1 MILWKDT
8 KINGKS
14 LMEAAKMGNKVEECF
29 FCGTKCEVYSVRFFG
44 PMKEYHCKNCGI
56 YRIDEK
62 PEANGYSFTE
72 EEKFKMACLLNERRL
87 KGLGPVVLVGKP
99 VEKKTA
105 DGFSIITV
113 DEILREFPNKAGEF
127 ITRVLLNLSRLVQQP
142 FEPIELILE
151 PVGKYVLFSKNRVEA
166 AHLLRELASRGWISS
181 FQEGEF
187 VPSCFNLTLEAWEII
202 ENLRPETKDSKCV
215 FVAMWFDP
223 SMDTFYESGI
233 RRAVEEAGYTPVKMN
248 LIEFNGKICDEIIAE
263 IKRCKF
269 IISDFSGQR
278 GGVYF
283 EAGYAMGQGKTVIF
297 IVKEKDVTNLHF
309 DTRQYNHIVYN
320 SPEELYEKLYNRIC
334 ATIGRADKKS
344 LCNP

>member
-1 MILWKDT
+1 
-8 KINGKS
+8 
-14 LMEAAKMGNKVEECF
+14 MGNKVEECF
-29 FCGTKCEVYSVRFFG
+29 FCGTKCEVYPVSSHHWI
-44 PMKEYHCKNCGI
+44 KQYECENCGI
-56 YRIDEK
+56 YQIDEK
-62 PEANGYSFTE
+62 PEVNGYSFTE

-87 KGLGPVVLVGKP
+87 RGLGGVALAGKP
-99 VEKKTA
+99 VEEKTA
-105 DGFSIITV
+105 GDFSIISV
-113 DEILREFPNKAGEF
+113 DEILREFPNKAGDF
-127 ITRVLLNLSRLVQQP
+127 ITRTLLNLSRLVQQP
-142 FEPIELILE
+142 FEAIKLFLE
-151 PVGKYVLFSKNRVEA
+151 PVGKYVLFSKNVVEA
-166 AHLLRELASRGWISS
+166 ARLLRELASRGWISLLRTGDLEKGSPFS
-181 FQEGEF
+181 FY
-187 VPSCFNLTLEAWEII
+187 LTSEAWEII

-233 RRAVEEAGYTPVKMN
+233 RRAVEEAGYTPVKIN
-248 LIEFNGKICDEIIAE
+248 LVEFNGKICDEIIAE

-297 IVKEKDVTNLHF
+297 IVKEEDVTNLHF

-334 ATIGRADKKS
+334 ATIV
-344 LCNP
+344 